1 MTTFTLR
8 ENKVCLIHE
17 VRVTVLKNDIQYLH
31 FTKTLSTHTQTQL
44 FLMLSVFYSSL
55 GCVLEA
61 ASALLTDDHRC
72 LSLIMV
78 DAPGVSLINRQSQL
92 INNWRALLVLS
103 LSQCHTCGV
112 SQSSL
117 FSVSYLGGDTLL
129 SELLHSLRNELYEDA
144 PLQSRNSTLLSWNP
158 HRCAECLSSL
168 SWVSLRC
175 LRMVTKS
182 CKCFQS
188 ENRVRNSCIFVFLIK
203 LNPGDG
209 EYQRLVVLSI
219 LGSWGRPESLI
230 A

>member
-8 ENKVCLIHE
+8 KNKVYLIHE
-17 VRVTVLKNDIQYLH
+17 VTQWSFWKMTYRIC
-31 FTKTLSTHTQTQL
+31 TLPKSCLHTQTQL

-61 ASALLTDDHRC
+61 ASALLRDDHRC

-117 FSVSYLGGDTLL
+117 LSVSYLGGDTLL

-144 PLQSRNSTLLSWNP
+144 PLQSQKSTLLSWNQ
-158 HRCAECLSSL
+158 HHCAECGCRLSSL

-182 CKCFQS
+182 CKCCQS
-188 ENRVRNSCIFVFLIK
+188 ENRVR
-203 LNPGDG
+203 
-209 EYQRLVVLSI
+209 
-219 LGSWGRPESLI
+219 
-230 A
+230 

>member
-1 MTTFTLR
+1 MSDAQSHTA
-8 ENKVCLIHE
+8 I
-17 VRVTVLKNDIQYLH
+17 VLKKWRTVSALYQNSVFTHYTLH
-31 FTKTLSTHTQTQL
+31 THIEL

-61 ASALLTDDHRC
+61 ASALLRDDHRC

-129 SELLHSLRNELYEDA
+129 SELLHSLRNELCEDV
-144 PLQSRNSTLLSWNP
+144 PLQSQRSTLLSWNQ
-158 HRCAECLSSL
+158 HRCAERGCRLSSL
-168 SWVSLRC
+168 SWVSLHC

-182 CKCFQS
+182 CKCCQS
-188 ENRVRNSCIFVFLIK
+188 GNRVRETAVFIYSFV
-203 LNPGDG
+203 
-209 EYQRLVVLSI
+209 RLFNLFFK
-219 LGSWGRPESLI
+219 
-230 A
+230 